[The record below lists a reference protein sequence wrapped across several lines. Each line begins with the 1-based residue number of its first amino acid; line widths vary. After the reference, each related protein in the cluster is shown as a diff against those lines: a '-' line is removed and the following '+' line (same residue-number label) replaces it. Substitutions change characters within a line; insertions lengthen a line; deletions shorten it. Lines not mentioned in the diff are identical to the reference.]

1 MTQLRQSRNRLDA
14 FRRYLLVIAIGNLVW
29 EAVQLPLYT
38 IWVEGSWSQIGFAWV
53 HCTLGDVLIGAA
65 ALLGALMLCRMPK
78 WPMGARGRVAAV
90 AMILAVIY
98 TIFSEWLNVE
108 VRHSWAMDRCAA
120 SGTSVCP
127 KHRRKSLRF
136 PALRVL
142 RVVVHQDGEQAQR
155 RRKHRERHRPASGL
169 GPIAPTSL
177 VPVD

>member
-108 VRHSWAMDRCAA
+108 VRHSWAYRDIMPTLPWF
-120 SGTSVCP
+120 GTGLSPVLQWIVVP
-127 KHRRKSLRF
+127 LL
-136 PALRVL
+136 AL
-142 RVVVHQDGEQAQR
+142 QYAQNTDGNR
-155 RRKHRERHRPASGL
+155 
-169 GPIAPTSL
+169 
-177 VPVD
+177 